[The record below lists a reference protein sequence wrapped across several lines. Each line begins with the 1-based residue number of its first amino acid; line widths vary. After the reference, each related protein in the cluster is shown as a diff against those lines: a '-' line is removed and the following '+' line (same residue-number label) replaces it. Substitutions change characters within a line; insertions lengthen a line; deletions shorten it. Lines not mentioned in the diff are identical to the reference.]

1 MILKTI
7 LIILLI
13 IAISIFFSGC
23 FKAPD
28 TDGDGHRDPVDD
40 FPTDP
45 NDWNDSDK
53 DGIGDNA
60 EKNIGT
66 DPHNSDSDGDN
77 YSDGIDLDPLNVT
90 IGIDN
95 DGDSYHDAVDAF
107 PEDANEWTDTDGDG
121 YGDNSDKYPV
131 DPLYH
136 TSVLKTLSN
145 FSYEEIDRVTIY
157 ENGSS
162 GTEYTISVTN
172 NDIFSGN
179 FTTTVNTCNCV
190 NWTKEECIPDTY
202 LNISTIAYVESNE
215 TEMVKVRVFSDH
227 INQRRTFIYWINVT
241 SSEVEQPS

>member
-1 MILKTI
+1 MIVKTI

-40 FPTDP
+40 FPKDP
-45 NDWNDSDK
+45 NDWKDSDK
-53 DGIGDNA
+53 DGI
-60 EKNIGT
+60 K
-66 DPHNSDSDGDN
+66 
-77 YSDGIDLDPLNVT
+77 
-90 IGIDN
+90 
-95 DGDSYHDAVDAF
+95 
-107 PEDANEWTDTDGDG
+107 DANEWADTDGDG
-121 YGDNSDKYPV
+121 YGDNSDKYPA

-136 TSVLKTLSN
+136 TSVLKTITN

-190 NWTKEECIPDTY
+190 DWSKEECIPDTY
-202 LNISTIAYVESNE
+202 LNVSTIAYVESNE
-215 TEMVKVRVFSDH
+215 TEMVKVRVFSDY
-227 INQRRTFIYWINVT
+227 INQRRTFKYWINVT